1 LRAEILLSIGYKEDS
16 RREIEK
22 AFEILLDDFTPW
34 KLGTGTRREYYNR
47 GMKLRRIVNNQT

>member
-1 LRAEILLSIGYKEDS
+1 MSIGYKEDS